1 MEKYI
6 VEGILKRSFS
16 LVRYSEDILDEIRNR
31 IDIVALISEYV
42 PLKKSGKGYKGL
54 CPFHQEKTPSFMVDE
69 QKQIFHCFGC
79 GEGGN
84 IYTFIMKIEKLNFP
98 EAVKL
103 LANKAGVQLPVYEK
117 QNNKSIQE
125 KELIFRLN
133 GITADYYQKNLF
145 SPQGKRALNYLL
157 KRNFSEEIIKK
168 FYLGYALPGFE
179 HLVHFLTS
187 KKIGQTDLFKAGLAF
202 RSSKTGGILDY
213 FRDRIIFPIFNL
225 QGKIIA
231 FGGRVLDEKLPKY
244 LNSPETP
251 VYYKAKNLYGLFQA
265 KQSIRQ
271 KNQVIIMEGYT
282 DVLIAHQFG
291 FDNAVASLGTALTGQ
306 QISLLKRFADEI
318 LIAFDSDSAG
328 KSATLRSLGLVKK
341 AGLAVKIVY
350 LPPDSDPADI
360 ILQKGE
366 PFFANLIKDALPLF
380 DYKLKI
386 LLQQYNPASS
396 QGKVNIVKE
405 LFSDLAD
412 IGSDIELHSEV
423 KKIAERLHLT
433 EDSILIDLNQ
443 YKKGNKQL
451 SNILTNIP
459 VESTHVNAEKIL
471 IGNMLQKRDVI
482 ERIISDL
489 KVEDFTVPEHREI
502 YSTIINLFNKGEKI
516 SLQKV
521 MDEIAEPKI
530 TNLIPRIM
538 IRDVVSLDSG
548 TIERSI
554 NAIKIY
560 KLQLE
565 LEKIKNKINEEEKRK
580 KAVTAE
586 LLQEYQDL
594 LYKIKTME

>member
-1 MEKYI
+1 M
-6 VEGILKRSFS
+6 
-16 LVRYSEDILDEIRNR
+16 VRYSEDILDEIRNR

-202 RSSKTGGILDY
+202 RSSKTGGTLDY

>member
-202 RSSKTGGILDY
+202 RSTKTGGALDY

-502 YSTIINLFNKGEKI
+502 YSTIIDLFNKGEKI

>member
-1 MEKYI
+1 
-6 VEGILKRSFS
+6 

-202 RSSKTGGILDY
+202 RSSKTGGALDY

>member
-1 MEKYI
+1 M
-6 VEGILKRSFS
+6 
-16 LVRYSEDILDEIRNR
+16 VRYSEEILDEIRNR

-42 PLKKSGKGYKGL
+42 PLKKSGKGHKGL
-54 CPFHQEKTPSFMVDE
+54 CPFHQEKTPSFMVDS
-69 QKQIFHCFGC
+69 QRQIFHCFGC

-98 EAVKL
+98 EAVRL

-117 QNNKSIQE
+117 QDSKKIEE

-133 GITADYYQKNLF
+133 RITADYYQKNLF

-168 FYLGYALPGFE
+168 FHLGYALPGFE

-187 KKIGQTDLFKAGLAF
+187 KKIRQTGLLKAGLSF
-202 RSSKTGGILDY
+202 RSAKTGKILDY

-231 FGGRVLDEKLPKY
+231 FGGRVLDDKLPKY

-251 VYYKAKNLYGLFQA
+251 VYYKTKNLYGLFQA
-265 KQSIRQ
+265 KQRIRQ
-271 KNQVIIMEGYT
+271 QNQVIIMEGYT

-291 FDNAVASLGTALTGQ
+291 FGNAVASLGTALTSQ
-306 QISLLKRFADEI
+306 QVSLLRRFTDEI

>member
-1 MEKYI
+1 M
-6 VEGILKRSFS
+6 
-16 LVRYSEDILDEIRNR
+16 VRYSEDILDEIRNR

-202 RSSKTGGILDY
+202 RSSKTGGALDY

>member
-1 MEKYI
+1 M
-6 VEGILKRSFS
+6 
-16 LVRYSEDILDEIRNR
+16 VRYSEDILDEIRNR

-202 RSSKTGGILDY
+202 RSSKTGGALDY

-350 LPPDSDPADI
+350 LPPDSDPADV

>member
-1 MEKYI
+1 M
-6 VEGILKRSFS
+6 
-16 LVRYSEDILDEIRNR
+16 VRYSEDILDEIRNR

-202 RSSKTGGILDY
+202 RSSKTGGALDY

-350 LPPDSDPADI
+350 LPPDSDPADV

-554 NAIKIY
+554 NAVKIY

>member
-1 MEKYI
+1 M
-6 VEGILKRSFS
+6 
-16 LVRYSEDILDEIRNR
+16 VRYSEDILDEIRNR

-202 RSSKTGGILDY
+202 RSSKTGGALDY

-291 FDNAVASLGTALTGQ
+291 FGNAVASLGTALTGQ

-350 LPPDSDPADI
+350 LPPDSDPADV

>member
-1 MEKYI
+1 M
-6 VEGILKRSFS
+6 
-16 LVRYSEDILDEIRNR
+16 VRYSEDILDEIRNR

-187 KKIGQTDLFKAGLAF
+187 KKIEQKDLFKAGLAF
-202 RSSKTGGILDY
+202 RSTKTGGTLDY

-412 IGSDIELHSEV
+412 IGSDIELRSEV

-502 YSTIINLFNKGEKI
+502 YSTIIDLFNKGEKI

-538 IRDVVSLDSG
+538 IRDVVFLDSG

-594 LYKIKTME
+594 LHKIKTME

>member
-1 MEKYI
+1 M
-6 VEGILKRSFS
+6 
-16 LVRYSEDILDEIRNR
+16 VRYSEDILDEIRNR

-202 RSSKTGGILDY
+202 RSSKTGGALDY
-213 FRDRIIFPIFNL
+213 FRERIIFPIFNL

-291 FDNAVASLGTALTGQ
+291 FDNAVASLGTALTGL

-366 PFFANLIKDALPLF
+366 PFFANLIKEALPLF

>member
-1 MEKYI
+1 M
-6 VEGILKRSFS
+6 
-16 LVRYSEDILDEIRNR
+16 VRYSEDILDEIRNR

>member
-1 MEKYI
+1 
-6 VEGILKRSFS
+6 

-145 SPQGKRALNYLL
+145 SPQGKRALSYLL

-202 RSSKTGGILDY
+202 RSSKTGGALDY

-244 LNSPETP
+244 LNSPETL

>member
-1 MEKYI
+1 
-6 VEGILKRSFS
+6 
-16 LVRYSEDILDEIRNR
+16 LVRYSEEILDEIRNR

-42 PLKKSGKGYKGL
+42 PLKKSGKGHKGL
-54 CPFHQEKTPSFMVDE
+54 CPFHQEKTPSFMVDS

-84 IYTFIMKIEKLNFP
+84 IYTFIMKTEKLNFP

-117 QNNKSIQE
+117 QDSKKIEE

-168 FYLGYALPGFE
+168 FCLGYALPGFE

-187 KKIGQTDLFKAGLAF
+187 KKIGQTGLLKAGLTF
-202 RSSKTGGILDY
+202 RSTKTGKILDY
-213 FRDRIIFPIFNL
+213 FRERIIFPIFNL

-306 QISLLKRFADEI
+306 QVSLLRRFADEI

-366 PFFANLIKDALPLF
+366 PFFSNLIKEALPLF

-396 QGKVNIVKE
+396 QGKINIVKE

-412 IGSDIELHSEV
+412 IGSDIELRSEV

-516 SLQKV
+516 SLQKI

-538 IRDVVSLDSG
+538 IRDVVSLDSV

-560 KLQLE
+560 KLQLK
-565 LEKIKNKINEEEKRK
+565 LEKIKNKIHEEEKRK

>member
-1 MEKYI
+1 
-6 VEGILKRSFS
+6 

-145 SPQGKRALNYLL
+145 SPQGKRALSYLL

-202 RSSKTGGILDY
+202 RSTKTGGALDY

>member
-1 MEKYI
+1 M
-6 VEGILKRSFS
+6 
-16 LVRYSEDILDEIRNR
+16 VRYSEEILDEIRNR

-42 PLKKSGKGYKGL
+42 PLKKSGKGHKGL
-54 CPFHQEKTPSFMVDE
+54 CPFHQEKTPSFMVDS
-69 QKQIFHCFGC
+69 QRQIFHCFGC

-98 EAVKL
+98 EAVRL

-117 QNNKSIQE
+117 QDSKKIEE

-133 GITADYYQKNLF
+133 RITADYYQKNLF

-168 FYLGYALPGFE
+168 FHLGYALPGFE

-187 KKIGQTDLFKAGLAF
+187 KKIRQTGLLKAGLTF
-202 RSSKTGGILDY
+202 RSTKTGNILDY

-231 FGGRVLDEKLPKY
+231 FGGRVLDDKLPKY

-265 KQSIRQ
+265 KQRIRQ
-271 KNQVIIMEGYT
+271 QNQVIIMEGYT

-291 FDNAVASLGTALTGQ
+291 FENAVASLGTALTIQ
-306 QISLLKRFADEI
+306 QVSLLKRFADEI

-328 KSATLRSLGLVKK
+328 KSATLRSLSLIKK

-350 LPPDSDPADI
+350 LPPESDPADI
-360 ILQKGE
+360 LLQKGKL
-366 PFFANLIKDALPLF
+366 FFSNLIKEALPLL
-380 DYKLKI
+380 DYRLKI
-386 LLQQYNPASS
+386 LLQQYDPATI

-412 IGSDIELHSEV
+412 ISSDIELRSEV

-433 EDSILIDLNQ
+433 EDSILLDLNQ
-443 YKKGNKQL
+443 YKKGKGNKKL

-471 IGNMLQKRDVI
+471 IGNMLQKREVI

-489 KVEDFTVPEHREI
+489 TVKDFTVPEHREI
-502 YSTIINLFNKGEKI
+502 YSTIIDLFKKGEKV

-538 IRDVVSLDSG
+538 IRDVVSMDSG

-565 LEKIKNKINEEEKRK
+565 LEKIKNKIHEEEKRK
-580 KAVTAE
+580 KTITVE

-594 LYKIKTME
+594 LSKIKMME

>member
-1 MEKYI
+1 M
-6 VEGILKRSFS
+6 
-16 LVRYSEDILDEIRNR
+16 
-31 IDIVALISEYV
+31 
-42 PLKKSGKGYKGL
+42 
-54 CPFHQEKTPSFMVDE
+54 
-69 QKQIFHCFGC
+69 
-79 GEGGN
+79 
-84 IYTFIMKIEKLNFP
+84 
-98 EAVKL
+98 
-103 LANKAGVQLPVYEK
+103 
-117 QNNKSIQE
+117 
-125 KELIFRLN
+125 
-133 GITADYYQKNLF
+133 
-145 SPQGKRALNYLL
+145 

-168 FYLGYALPGFE
+168 FHLGYALPGFE
-179 HLVHFLTS
+179 YLVNFLTS
-187 KKIGQTDLFKAGLAF
+187 KKIGQTGLLKAGLTF
-202 RSSKTGGILDY
+202 RSTKTGKILDY

-265 KQSIRQ
+265 KQRIRQ
-271 KNQVIIMEGYT
+271 QNQVIIMEGYT

-291 FDNAVASLGTALTGQ
+291 FENAVASLGTALTTQ
-306 QISLLKRFADEI
+306 QVSLLKRFANEI

-328 KSATLRSLGLVKK
+328 KSATLRSLSLIKK

-350 LPPDSDPADI
+350 LPPESDPADI
-360 ILQKGE
+360 LLQKGKL
-366 PFFANLIKDALPLF
+366 FFSNLIKEALPLF
-380 DYKLKI
+380 DYRLKI
-386 LLQQYNPASS
+386 LLQQYDPATI

-412 IGSDIELHSEV
+412 ISSDIELRSEV
-423 KKIAERLHLT
+423 KKIAERLHIT
-433 EDSILIDLNQ
+433 EDSILLDLNQ
-443 YKKGNKQL
+443 YKKGKGNKKL

-471 IGNMLQKRDVI
+471 IGNMLQKREVI

-489 KVEDFTVPEHREI
+489 TVKDFTVPEHREI
-502 YSTIINLFNKGEKI
+502 YSTIIDLFNKGEKV

-538 IRDVVSLDSG
+538 IRDVVSMDSG

-565 LEKIKNKINEEEKRK
+565 LEKIKNKIHEEEKRK
-580 KAVTAE
+580 KTITAE
-586 LLQEYQDL
+586 LLQEYQNL
-594 LYKIKTME
+594 LSKIKMME

>member
-1 MEKYI
+1 M
-6 VEGILKRSFS
+6 
-16 LVRYSEDILDEIRNR
+16 VRYSEDILDEIRNR

-145 SPQGKRALNYLL
+145 SPQGKRALSYLL

-202 RSSKTGGILDY
+202 RSSKTGGTLDY

-244 LNSPETP
+244 LNSPETL

>member
-1 MEKYI
+1 
-6 VEGILKRSFS
+6 

>member
-1 MEKYI
+1 M
-6 VEGILKRSFS
+6 
-16 LVRYSEDILDEIRNR
+16 VRYSEDILDEIRNR

-202 RSSKTGGILDY
+202 RSSKTGGALDY

-580 KAVTAE
+580 KTVTAE

>member
-1 MEKYI
+1 
-6 VEGILKRSFS
+6 

-187 KKIGQTDLFKAGLAF
+187 KKIGQKELFKAGLAF

-580 KAVTAE
+580 KTVTAE